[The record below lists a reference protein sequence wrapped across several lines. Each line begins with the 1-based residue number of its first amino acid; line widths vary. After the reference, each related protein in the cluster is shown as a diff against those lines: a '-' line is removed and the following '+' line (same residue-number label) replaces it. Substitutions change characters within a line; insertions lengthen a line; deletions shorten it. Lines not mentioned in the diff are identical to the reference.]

1 MSFLMSYLYLKV
13 LYIVSLYDGY
23 SYGGFIV
30 IKIEY
35 DRYTGVFIE
44 CMVMS
49 SGRRTV
55 ILLFGLILLWA
66 AIQGTVSIDLD
77 NMCL

>member
-1 MSFLMSYLYLKV
+1 M
-13 LYIVSLYDGY
+13 SLYDGY

-30 IKIEY
+30 IEIEY
-35 DRYTGVFIE
+35 DRYTGVFIDT
-44 CMVMS
+44 VMS

-55 ILLFGLILLWA
+55 VLLFGLILFWA